1 MSLLN
6 VGVQP
11 RVAMDHPST
20 EPSAQKSNVKADEWM
35 QRILATVCSWIL
47 QQLTSLQDEL
57 LSFSIFRKVAA
68 YSLAP
73 RCNHIV
79 LEAIQAPGKI
89 NNSFED
95 LEYYVSEEAQELLM
109 HAGLHGFVAPSSRG
123 LQHSSVQLPNLGR
136 ILLQTPI
143 KNSSLYQEAVAGALA
158 KRLNA
163 DFLVIDDVLL
173 SSVAKAAFGSS
184 IHKPEHQ
191 EDLGKL
197 LHFVLSIW
205 FSGKLVFHALRHN
218 SVQQN
223 ALSCWLKG
231 SFCSG
236 IKHLVPFPQVA
247 SSVLYGTL
255 SSAPVAL

>member
-1 MSLLN
+1 
-6 VGVQP
+6 
-11 RVAMDHPST
+11 MDHPST
-20 EPSAQKSNVKADEWM
+20 EPSAQTSNVKSDEFV
-35 QRILATVCSWIL
+35 QRVLATVCSWIL
-47 QQLTSLQDEL
+47 QKLTSLQDEL
-57 LSFSIFRKVAA
+57 LSFAIFRKAAA

-79 LEAIQAPGKI
+79 LQAVQKPDKI

-95 LEYYVSEEAQELLM
+95 LDYYVSEDAEELLM
-109 HAGLHGFVAPSSRG
+109 HAGLHGLVASSTTG
-123 LQHSSVQLPNLGR
+123 LQQSSVQLPNLGR
-136 ILLQTPI
+136 ILLQTPT

-163 DFLVIDDVLL
+163 DFLVVDDVLL
-173 SSVAKAAFGSS
+173 SSVARAAFGSS

-191 EDLGKL
+191 DDLGKL

-205 FSGKLVFHALRHN
+205 FSGKPAFSALHHLN
-218 SVQQN
+218 SVQQDT
-223 ALSCWLKG
+223 LSCCLEG
-231 SFCSG
+231 TFCSG
-236 IKHLVPFPQVA
+236 IKHMVSCLQVA

>member
-1 MSLLN
+1 
-6 VGVQP
+6 
-11 RVAMDHPST
+11 MDHPST
-20 EPSAQKSNVKADEWM
+20 EPSAQKSNVKADEWL

-47 QQLTSLQDEL
+47 QKLTSLQDEL
-57 LSFSIFRKVAA
+57 LSFAIFRKAAA
-68 YSLAP
+68 YGLAP

-79 LEAIQAPGKI
+79 LNAIQAPGNI

-95 LEYYVSEEAQELLM
+95 LEYYVSEDAQELLM
-109 HAGLHGFVAPSSRG
+109 HAGLHGFVASPTRG
-123 LQHSSVQLPNLGR
+123 LQRSSLQLPNLGR

-163 DFLVIDDVLL
+163 HLLVIDDVLL
-173 SSVAKAAFGSS
+173 SSVARAAFGSS

-205 FSGKLVFHALRHN
+205 FSGKPAFQASH
-218 SVQQN
+218 
-223 ALSCWLKG
+223 
-231 SFCSG
+231 
-236 IKHLVPFPQVA
+236 HLNPFNKVH
-247 SSVLYGTL
+247 
-255 SSAPVAL
+255 